1 MMCYYNDM
9 ETVSVPLETEV
20 LLQEKNKRKDGPAQ
34 AEDLALKSAAAYFG
48 DELIHWLGIQ
58 ERALRPAPTE
68 IVELE
73 TRHMYEDFLY
83 EMENGM
89 YYHFEFESDSISEED
104 LKRFREYEASTSR
117 IYNAPVVTYVICS
130 SWVRNLRASIT
141 EGINT
146 YRVQPIRLKDEN
158 SDKLLSQ
165 LSSKTPVT
173 LTQEDVIPLLFSPL
187 MGGRTE
193 QKERILQSMEIL
205 RNAETTFT
213 KNDIRK
219 MEAILYIFAVKF
231 LDDTELKSIKE
242 AIAMTKLGQ
251 MIWNDALEK
260 GREEGEKLGLE
271 RGSEQ
276 ASERYSQLIL
286 ILSKEKKN
294 DLIIKIASDPEYR
307 EELYKQYGI

>member
-9 ETVSVPLETEV
+9 ETVPVPLETEV

-83 EMENGM
+83 EMENGI

-130 SWVRNLRASIT
+130 SRVRNLRDSIT

-146 YRVQPIRLKDEN
+146 YRVQLIRLKDEN

-286 ILSKEKKN
+286 ILSKEKKGRSHYQN
-294 DLIIKIASDPEYR
+294 SLRS
-307 EELYKQYGI
+307 GIPRGAL